1 MAVSGDERRYLYAM
15 PIPPPTDPPPLR
27 LKLPLPPYRYL
38 PGEGPHPLRHPG
50 GHSRDPEHL
59 ESGAAWL
66 RGLDLYDHRYYW
78 ESHEVW
84 EAVWKATPQGH
95 LRQLLQG
102 LIQLAAATIKHH
114 LGHDRPARRLLSR
127 ATERI
132 ESVIAAQGAGWC
144 DLDLPATLASV
155 QRFISG
161 EGDWPVIVPAEATRR
176 AAARGSSGFRS
187 AR

>member
-1 MAVSGDERRYLYAM
+1 MAVSGDERRYLYSM

-38 PGEGPHPLRHPG
+38 PGEGPHPLRHPD
-50 GHSRDPEHL
+50 GHSRDPAPLDPE
-59 ESGAAWL
+59 AAWL

-84 EAVWKATPQGH
+84 EAVWKATPQGS

-114 LGHDRPARRLLSR
+114 LGHNRPASLLLSR
-127 ATERI
+127 AGERI
-132 ESVIAAQGAGWC
+132 DSVVTAQGAEWRG
-144 DLDLPATLASV
+144 LDLPATLDSV
-155 QRFISG
+155 QGFIAG
-161 EGDWPVIVPAEATRR
+161 EGSWPVIVPAQAMRS
-176 AAARGSSGFRS
+176 AAARGNSGSCS